1 MRIAEIIEAAASAV
15 VALGS
20 LFALVFSVASLINSN
35 HLKSY
40 EFMINHR
47 LKTFDLLQ
55 NRISELKH
63 ITSVEY
69 IDAQLGKTSPVEYA
83 QVLSGLTDELA
94 VILSRSQWQE
104 FLLLEH
110 CGELK
115 QAALVYYREP
125 SEASGAEL
133 LKQADMVF
141 VFADIYLWSLW
152 QYLQQLYK
160 KRKAQMPELFEGEF
174 RETYE
179 QAKYNYLRK
188 NQKSVFFEK
197 YESVEALKDNRG
209 NLKCK

>member
-1 MRIAEIIEAAASAV
+1 MAEIIEAAASAV

-20 LFALVFSVASLINSN
+20 LLALVFSIASLINSN

-63 ITSVEY
+63 ITSMEY
-69 IDAQLGKTSPVEYA
+69 IDTQLGKTSPVEYA
-83 QVLSGLTDELA
+83 QLLGGLTDELE

-104 FLLLEH
+104 FLLLAH

-115 QAALVYYREP
+115 QAALAYYQEP

-133 LKQADMVF
+133 MKQADMVF

-152 QYLQQLYK
+152 QYLQQLHK
-160 KRKAQMPELFEGEF
+160 KREMDMPKLFEKKFKETF
-174 RETYE
+174 RL
-179 QAKYNYLRK
+179 AKENYIRAGRL
-188 NQKSVFFEK
+188 SVFFAKYPNEEELLRREEK
-197 YESVEALKDNRG
+197 
-209 NLKCK
+209 